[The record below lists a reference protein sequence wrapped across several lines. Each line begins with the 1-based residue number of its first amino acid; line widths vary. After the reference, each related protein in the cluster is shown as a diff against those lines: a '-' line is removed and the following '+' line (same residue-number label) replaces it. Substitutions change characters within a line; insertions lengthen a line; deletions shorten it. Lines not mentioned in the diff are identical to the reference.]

1 MAFACRNFSR
11 SAGGIMNLNPKTDY
25 RSYTSVD
32 KSDYNNATQTDINKV
47 AVDLRRALELYE
59 SEKKRKC
66 SYKLSA
72 IFRCC
77 SGDGKSYQKNL
88 EILDQLFE
96 SPLIQQTVI
105 HKIESYKGPLPHPDI
120 LKKYDEIDPSFSK
133 IIFQHFEKEQ
143 NHRHSIDN
151 KSIDGAIKSD
161 KRAQWMAF
169 ILSFLIITTGVV
181 ATFCGYEIFG
191 ASAVGFNIAGLIA
204 AYLKGRT
211 SNKD

>member
-1 MAFACRNFSR
+1 MSQKKNE
-11 SAGGIMNLNPKTDY
+11 NVPT
-25 RSYTSVD
+25 
-32 KSDYNNATQTDINKV
+32 NKV
-47 AVDLRRALELYE
+47 PYSDVVLEM
-59 SEKKRKC
+59 EK
-66 SYKLSA
+66 A
-72 IFRCC
+72 IE
-77 SGDGKSYQKNL
+77 KNP